1 MKEYFS
7 LHYLLPSSPTAI
19 LTKNVSYFYMKIAG
33 VIFQIDFNSLSQ
45 LAKKKEKRAFLVL
58 FFLQTHQFILT
69 AGSLHLCSV
78 LSQKFLILPYPQFSL
93 AVSFLSLGIPL
104 KPI

>member
-58 FFLQTHQFILT
+58 FFSSNTPVYSYCWIFALVVC
-69 AGSLHLCSV
+69 SLSKI
-78 LSQKFLILPYPQFSL
+78 SNPP
-93 AVSFLSLGIPL
+93 IP
-104 KPI
+104 PI